1 MAPVCPS
8 FGLFSLS
15 STHSST
21 STPSSSQKQR
31 IVGGGGKQDLCWQG
45 LCGSGYHR
53 PLAGPSKAPC
63 DSDIGQLKI
72 LPTICVYTVYEWGFL
87 IGTFL
92 LIFLLFKRWII
103 IYVSCFLS
111 FSFLM
116 SNQKRERKKATQKK
130 THKHTVRILSTKKA
144 KDGQK

>member
-8 FGLFSLS
+8 SGLFSLS

-31 IVGGGGKQDLCWQG
+31 IVGGGGEQDLCWQG
-45 LCGSGYHR
+45 PCGSGYHR
-53 PLAGPSKAPC
+53 PLAGPSKASC
-63 DSDIGQLKI
+63 DSDIVQLKI

-87 IGTFL
+87 IGIFL
-92 LIFLLFKRWII
+92 LIFLLFKWWIN

-111 FSFLM
+111 FSFLE
-116 SNQKRERKKATQKK
+116 SKERKEAKWKK

-144 KDGQK
+144 KDVQK